1 MLHSSTDFLT
11 SASLLGTVATSVA
24 DLSQLVLMQVCVAAN
39 LVSVRLTSRSVV
51 RVSGMAATVL
61 SAMHAETLG
70 RLLKLVGSDCCLRP
84 ISVNEDKFV
93 TV

>member
-1 MLHSSTDFLT
+1 MLYSSADFLT

-51 RVSGMAATVL
+51 GVSGMTAAVL
-61 SAMHAETLG
+61 SAMHAETLS

>member
-1 MLHSSTDFLT
+1 M
-11 SASLLGTVATSVA
+11 LGTVAASVA

-39 LVSVRLTSRSVV
+39 LISVRLTSRSVV
-51 RVSGMAATVL
+51 RVSRMTVAVL

-70 RLLKLVGSDCCLRP
+70 RLFKLVGSDCCLRP